1 MVHLI
6 TPHYQRRRFFRPRRP
21 LNIWGAVRRYQLVEL
36 LALTGAIALVWFGAH
51 VDNQRN
57 PWAVQE
63 PTGIESASVE
73 LIIVPPAESQTR
85 RRPL

>member
-6 TPHYQRRRFFRPRRP
+6 TPRYQRRRFFRPKRRFSVVGVWR
-21 LNIWGAVRRYQLVEL
+21 LVRRYQVLEL

-51 VDNQRN
+51 WDNQRN
-57 PWAVQE
+57 PAAILE
-63 PTGIESASVE
+63 STGLKSASV
-73 LIIVPPAESQTR
+73 IIDEPVDVR